1 MAQEQLS
8 FTSAPTP
15 ESGANPR
22 LAGEQLPAPIRA
34 SEAQPTPA
42 ERRETAGPG
51 ADPGP
56 VIAPQPLQPPHSTA
70 TDPAIISDGQ
80 ATQSVADDNP
90 LVAADQ
96 DLIESV
102 WVKKAKMIVRETK
115 GDPYLQETKVSQ
127 LQADYLKKRYGKD
140 VKLASY

>member
-8 FTSAPTP
+8 FTPPTP

-22 LAGEQLPAPIRA
+22 LAGEQLPAPTQA
-34 SEAQPTPA
+34 SETQPSSQ
-42 ERRETAGPG
+42 ERREAVVPG

-56 VIAPQPLQPPHSTA
+56 AATPPLQSPSLAAPDPTA
-70 TDPAIISDGQ
+70 ISAGQ
-80 ATQSVADDNP
+80 TAPTVVDDNP
-90 LVAADQ
+90 PVAADQ

-102 WVKKAKMIVRETK
+102 WVDKAKRIVRETK